1 MLIQFVQINHGNTSI
16 AYVYKLVKSNTAN
29 TAWREDLKG
38 CTLYKSKPL
47 ECQTKRDYV
56 REGTIYRGLEG
67 LQVSLRGFYIAAFF
81 FFFFYL
87 LFCVDTDFLF
97 INLQIVL

>member
-67 LQVSLRGFYIAAFF
+67 LRVSLRGFYI
-81 FFFFYL
+81 
-87 LFCVDTDFLF
+87 
-97 INLQIVL
+97 IVGIDCGV